1 MAPSAAPI
9 RAAWRP
15 LVTQREWATIARLF
29 VEDDGA
35 LAQLHELL
43 EERSPAVRRLLL
55 LHLRRVAGAR
65 PELEPLAMIGYA
77 LIDATHDAMLRSAED
92 RAREDLR
99 EIPGAFASPATVTRL
114 S

>member
-1 MAPSAAPI
+1 MAPSAPPI
-9 RAAWRP
+9 PAAWRP

-29 VEDDGA
+29 VDDGGA
-35 LAQLHELL
+35 LFHLRELL

-55 LHLRRVAGAR
+55 LHLRRGAGAR
-65 PELEPLAMIGYA
+65 PELEPLAMIGHA
-77 LIDATHDAMLRSAED
+77 LIDATHDAMLRSAAD

-99 EIPGAFASPATVTRL
+99 EVQGVSASPATVTRL